1 MIIVRMNEIEPSKV
15 VKQSIEALSIKYNN
29 IVYEKQNRGE
39 NVIVLSLGEPFFDVP
54 LYSFEDLPKNKI
66 NHYSHSRG
74 ILDLR
79 KKISKKYKEFSGLE
93 INYETEILITAGSKI
108 AIHMTLMSILNPGD
122 EVIILEPAWV
132 SYAEEIKLC
141 YGNPIQIPYT
151 KTVYDIKNYITN
163 KTKMIIINNPHNPT
177 GKIYSKEELVH
188 VYELAK
194 KHKFMILI
202 DEAYSDYVYN
212 NNEFFSLANLDP
224 DKKYSV
230 TINSLSKNMGIS
242 GWRIG
247 YVITNP
253 DLINQILKINQ
264 HLITCPS
271 TILEYYVNQYFDKM
285 LDVAKPQILELLDKR
300 KTLTD
305 YMDEISLNYLPGKST
320 FYFFISIQ
328 KSNLSSDEF
337 CTKLLYEKNI
347 SVVPGIGYGISCDNF
362 IRVSIGSEKIDDI
375 KKGLNEIRDLI
386 LKTSSH

>member
-1 MIIVRMNEIEPSKV
+1 LNEIEPSKV

-39 NVIVLSLGEPFFDVP
+39 NVIVLSLGEPFFNVQ
-54 LYSFEDLPKNKI
+54 LYSFEDLPKDKI

-74 ILDLR
+74 ILELR

-93 INYETEILITAGSKI
+93 INFETEMLITAGSKI

-141 YGNPIQIPYT
+141 YGNPIQIPYS
-151 KTVYDIKNYITN
+151 KTVFDIKNFITN

-188 VYELAK
+188 IYELAK
-194 KHKFMILI
+194 KHRIMILI

-212 NNEFFSLANLDP
+212 KNEFFSFSNLDP
-224 DKKYSV
+224 NKKYSV

-247 YVITNP
+247 YVITNA

-285 LDVAKPQILELLDKR
+285 LNDTRSQIIELLDKR
-300 KTLTD
+300 KILAD

-320 FYFFISIQ
+320 FYFFVSIQ
-328 KSNLSSDEF
+328 KSILSSDDF
-337 CTKLLYEKNI
+337 CTKLLNEKNI
-347 SVVPGIGYGISCDNF
+347 SVVPGIGYGKSCDNF
-362 IRVSIGSEKIDDI
+362 IRVSIGSENIDNV

-386 LKTSSH
+386 LKTSVD